1 MISKI
6 CEFEFNI
13 PTGRMSVAEV
23 KPEPDLAVATVSG
36 QETAAC
42 SRHTTL
48 FSSVFGVDRQFPSF
62 LLQQDAE
69 HSRTPDF
76 QNKMYSSVSL
86 TVHDTNQSP
95 VSTCRTVLFRVYSN
109 YSCMR

>member
-1 MISKI
+1 
-6 CEFEFNI
+6 
-13 PTGRMSVAEV
+13 MSVAEI

-48 FSSVFGVDRQFPSF
+48 FSSAFGVDRQFPSF
-62 LLQQDAE
+62 FFLQQDAE
-69 HSRTPDF
+69 HSRTPDC

-86 TVHDTNQSP
+86 TVHDTNVTSYY
-95 VSTCRTVLFRVYSN
+95 L
-109 YSCMR
+109 